1 MLLHFKTKLFERKNI
16 HHSLLIKIKNE
27 EKWQKKFVGQVT
39 ENKKFRQKN
48 FNLSRLVM
56 RENILENNDGLLI

>member
-16 HHSLLIKIKNE
+16 HYSLLIKIKNE